1 MSLKN
6 LKDAEL
12 NKLLDEVA
20 QDLNKAFGDVQ
31 TKLAKGEGKQ
41 LEGDQSGKM
50 VKEEVKPKGPE
61 DSEPVAE
68 GSDAPPDAPPPDDGS
83 ASAPP
88 PASPDTSAGAPV
100 DPAQEMGAQL
110 TPEALEA
117 EYAKLPPEEL
127 QMHLQAAQ
135 AALAKLGGGLGAP
148 DAAPPAPEAAAP
160 APSPSASAPLLQSE
174 KGTNNAA
181 LKKTEEAK
189 MDELSKAELDAV
201 KAENKSL
208 KEDVEIIAET
218 LKKMLETPVRKAITS
233 IAELPKGEEEVAADE
248 SYKPLDP
255 TNFWKKLAEVSK
267 RPDLK
272 KGEKKLILDIY
283 AKQVEP
289 EAAAKQLAKLFKAE

>member
-50 VKEEVKPKGPE
+50 VKDEIKPKGPE

-68 GSDAPPDAPPPDDGS
+68 GSDAPPDAPPADDAGS
-83 ASAPP
+83 APAP
-88 PASPDTSAGAPV
+88 SPDASAAPA

-110 TPEALEA
+110 TPEALQA

-135 AALAKLGGGLGAP
+135 AALAALGGGMGAP

-174 KGTNNAA
+174 KAVRDMIA
-181 LKKTEEAK
+181 QDLKKTEDLAK
-189 MDELSKAELDAV
+189 SELESV

-208 KEDVEIIAET
+208 KEDVEIIAAT
-218 LKKMLETPVRKAITS
+218 LKKMIETPVRKAITS
-233 IAELPKGEEEVAADE
+233 IAELPKGEEEAQADE
-248 SYKPLDP
+248 TYKPLDP